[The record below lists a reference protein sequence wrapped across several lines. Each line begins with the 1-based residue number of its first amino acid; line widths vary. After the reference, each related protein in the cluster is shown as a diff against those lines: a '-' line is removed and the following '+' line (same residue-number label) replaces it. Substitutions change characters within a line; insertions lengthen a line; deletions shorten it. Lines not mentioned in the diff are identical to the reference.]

1 MSIKLYMDAH
11 VNSAI
16 TQQLEV
22 RGVNVITAQDDAR
35 ADRADDELLARAT
48 ELGRVIFTHDRDF
61 LGIAAKWQK
70 QSRAFGGIVYAH
82 PLRVSTGKCVVD
94 LDLIAKCYEPV
105 DMVNRVEH
113 LPL

>member
-1 MSIKLYMDAH
+1 MSVALYMDAH
-11 VNSAI
+11 VNGAI

-22 RGVNVITAQDDAR
+22 RGVNVITAHDDGR
-35 ADRADDELLARAT
+35 ADRSDDELLARAT
-48 ELGRVIFTHDRDF
+48 ELGRAIFTHDRDF
-61 LGIAAKWQK
+61 LAIASKWQR
-70 QSRAFGGIVYAH
+70 QSREFGGIIYAH

-105 DMVNRVEH
+105 DMVSRVEH